1 MTLESP
7 SCIRGTPQPEN
18 TQTDNRPVFHKD
30 ALNILMNEDIAE
42 DADLIKWELIKS
54 GLNVRFTRVETEE
67 AFENEL
73 KQHPPDVILSDHG
86 LPAFDGFA
94 ALAISRRRCPDVPF
108 IFVTG
113 ASGEEITI
121 EAFESGVTDYVL
133 KSQLPRLFPTVCR
146 ALREAESKHLYRLAE
161 ADRERLIQELHE
173 ALEKTKGLSGLLTI
187 CCSCKKIRE
196 EEGRWKPF
204 ETYFQERTRLMFS
217 HGYCPE
223 CFAVVCAQFE
233 AKHK

>member
-7 SCIRGTPQPEN
+7 SCIRGTPRAEN
-18 TQTDNRPVFHKD
+18 IQTDNRPVFHKD
-30 ALNILMNEDIAE
+30 ALNILMNEDIAQ
-42 DADLIKWELIKS
+42 DAELIRHELAKS
-54 GLNVRFTRVETEE
+54 GLNIHFTRVESQDTFE
-67 AFENEL
+67 AEL
-73 KQHPPDVILSDHG
+73 IAHPPDVILSDHG

-94 ALAISRRRCPDVPF
+94 ALTVARERCPDVPF

-133 KSQLPRLFPTVCR
+133 KSQLPRLIPAVCR
-146 ALREAESKHLYRLAE
+146 ALREAESKHLYKLME

-173 ALEKTKGLSGLLTI
+173 ALEKTKGLDRLLSI
-187 CCSCKKIRE
+187 CSSCKKIRDE
-196 EEGRWKPF
+196 RGHWKPL
-204 ETYFQERTRLMFS
+204 EQYFHEHTKLMFS

-223 CFAVVCAQFE
+223 CFAIFRSEFE
-233 AKHK
+233 ASQR